1 MHATGINDGSGTSMA
16 LVHAP
21 RTGIPIAHGRVS
33 QTNTPRDR
41 GIYEEMCYKRP
52 GLAKGRRREL
62 LGEMN
67 YTEPATQ
74 IKGKFETILCTWGGD
89 QPEEIQ
95 DQVQKLIPERKRF
108 SVPHESR
115 DPGILKDRN
124 LENEDI
130 FEIIRNPPE
139 VGAVR
144 IFDQPETWDSTTGPT
159 QAATKQGIAT
169 IQLPSGP
176 LSVDGAQWHLLQHT
190 LTNAEPTALGASL
203 QNELLRHLKLDTEK
217 KHRSFSWELLRT
229 VKGVYQATK
238 YQGDTALI
246 IPPIFKNAGRGK
258 ERIWGEDTATP
269 QPTVINWP
277 GLNNKE
283 RSELTPTL
291 STTDN

>member
-1 MHATGINDGSGTSMA
+1 M
-16 LVHAP
+16 
-21 RTGIPIAHGRVS
+21 
-33 QTNTPRDR
+33 
-41 GIYEEMCYKRP
+41 K
-52 GLAKGRRREL
+52 
-62 LGEMN
+62 
-67 YTEPATQ
+67 YTEPTTK
-74 IKGKFETILCTWGGD
+74 IKEKIESILYTWGGD

-95 DQVQKLIPERKRF
+95 DQMQKLIPEREMF
-108 SVPHESR
+108 LVLHASR
-115 DPGILKDRN
+115 DPRILKDRN

-144 IFDQPETWDSTTGPT
+144 IFDQPKTWDSTTGPT
-159 QAATKQGIAT
+159 QAATTQGIAT

-238 YQGDTALI
+238 YQGDTALT
-246 IPPIFKNAGRGK
+246 IPPFFKNAGRGT
-258 ERIWGEDTATP
+258 ERIWGEEIATP

-277 GLNNKE
+277 GLNDKE
-283 RSELTPTL
+283 KAELIPTL
-291 STTDN
+291 STTDNWILRTHPQGASNKTQPPFRESQMVARADGQCSRHK